1 MQLGQPGVEGPK
13 LLGNGPSLRIV
24 VQTAFECAL
33 PVFDFGLNVRNLATN
48 GTWTCIFQFLQVIP
62 VTMSIS
68 GLNLNSGSKPRRM
81 RVLLVE
87 ALWISGLPW

>member
-48 GTWTCIFQFLQVIP
+48 GTWNVHFPVSQVIP
-62 VTMSIS
+62 
-68 GLNLNSGSKPRRM
+68 GDNLAYLNGFQAETNEG
-81 RVLLVE
+81 
-87 ALWISGLPW
+87 IIG